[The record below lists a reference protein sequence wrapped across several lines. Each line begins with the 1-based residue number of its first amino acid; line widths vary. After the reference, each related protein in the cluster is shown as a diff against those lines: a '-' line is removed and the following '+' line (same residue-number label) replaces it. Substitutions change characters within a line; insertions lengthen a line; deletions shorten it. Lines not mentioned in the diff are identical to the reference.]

1 MRRQQSRSQ
10 MLAEALT
17 GLGLEDSRVGSSDE
31 DDELPNY
38 EQSQAEVAARKRR
51 EAAARARELEEGW
64 NRARR
69 GG

>member
-1 MRRQQSRSQ
+1 

-17 GLGLEDSRVGSSDE
+17 GLDIQRESSEDD

-51 EAAARARELEEGW
+51 EAARRARELDEAW
-64 NRARR
+64 SRSRR
-69 GG
+69 TGFS

>member
-1 MRRQQSRSQ
+1 

-17 GLGLEDSRVGSSDE
+17 GLDLEDARVASDE

-51 EAAARARELEEGW
+51 EAARRARELDEAW
-64 NRARR
+64 SRAMRR
-69 GG
+69 GGV